1 MNIEI
6 NETEARHLTRLINRE
21 LTQFKSRQN
30 VDSEIRLRELLK
42 KLNLTHDVKS
52 DSEQLMHS
60 CSVCG
65 IHKHPVAGAKCKA
78 SNCLNEN

>member
-6 NETEARHLTRLINRE
+6 NTTEARHLTRLINRE

-42 KLNLTHDVKS
+42 KLKTLLK
-52 DSEQLMHS
+52 
-60 CSVCG
+60 
-65 IHKHPVAGAKCKA
+65 
-78 SNCLNEN
+78 